1 MRSNKLKLKEL
12 KDKIENAK
20 LQNQNKN
27 KVTTSP
33 SQIGKVLRL
42 AVEIV
47 AAMAVGLGLG
57 LLLDNYLETKPIFTI
72 IFFLLGSCAGFLNI
86 FRVAKSL

>member
-47 AAMAVGLGLG
+47 AAMAVGLSLG
-57 LLLDNYLETKPIFTI
+57 LLLDIYLETKPIFTI

>member
-1 MRSNKLKLKEL
+1 MRDHELKLKEL

-27 KVTTSP
+27 KANPSS

>member
-1 MRSNKLKLKEL
+1 MRDHELKLKEL

-27 KVTTSP
+27 KANP
-33 SQIGKVLRL
+33 SSSQMGKVLRL